1 MPDPALEP
9 DVPSVLDA
17 AASQQPDVAGRKNPP
32 DRQPELPPVAAVP
45 WNPDQT
51 LERLGG
57 DEKLLREVME
67 IFLEE
72 APKHL
77 AGLRKAITQKNAE
90 TAERIAHSLQ
100 GELGYLGIAELSHG
114 ARELEEKGRD
124 SDFQGALGLLP
135 PFEAA
140 MARLLSSMGLTQKLN
155 SEGQLAPG
163 SPGVSP

>member
-1 MPDPALEP
+1 MPNPTFEP
-9 DVPSVLDA
+9 GEPEIPS
-17 AASQQPDVAGRKNPP
+17 AG
-32 DRQPELPPVAAVP
+32 VVP

-57 DEKLLREVME
+57 DEKLLHEVME

-72 APKHL
+72 VPKHL
-77 AGLRKAITQKNAE
+77 VGLWEAITQQDAE

-114 ARELEEKGRD
+114 ARELEEKGRT
-124 SDFQGALGLLP
+124 SDFQGASSLFP

-140 MARLLSSMGLTQKLN
+140 MARLLASIGVTQKRGP
-155 SEGQLAPG
+155 EEQLAPG
-163 SPGVSP
+163 PPGVSP